1 MINLEKYL
9 AVVSA
14 YIRRDGYV
22 KSAYENPTWKVAQVR
37 CETPEKSD
45 NITITREDE
54 EIARDT
60 IFYFLHDTSN
70 NDYVNKVRNILQ
82 DVINNGKLLETKMLP
97 FVASAVQ
104 SFLKNKDYKKRKEE
118 AAEQNRREAMR
129 SDYVGDIGEKVTF
142 EVAKMTYKL
151 IDGPYGESIL
161 YKFTDPLGNIFIWF
175 TGKDVPDNVR
185 EISGTV
191 KDHKEFQ
198 GVKQTI
204 LTRCKFK

>member
-1 MINLEKYL
+1 MINLETYL

-54 EIARDT
+54 ETAKDT
-60 IFYFLHDTSN
+60 IFYFLYNTSN
-70 NDYVNKVRNILQ
+70 NDYITKVRNILQ
-82 DVINNGKLLETKMLP
+82 DIVNNGKILETKMLP

-104 SFLKNKDYKKRKEE
+104 SFLKDKDYKKKKED
-118 AAEQNRREAMR
+118 AAEQNRKEAMR
-129 SDYVGDIGEKVTF
+129 SDYVGEIGDKITF
-142 EVAKMTYKL
+142 EVAKMTYKV

-161 YKFTDPLGNIFIWF
+161 YKFTDDLGNIFIWF